1 MKWRFIQLSE
11 YRYVYKGE
19 GFELYYEKEDIITI
33 VDVKTCGRRVDIPA
47 YIEDKPVGTI
57 GKKAFLGRK
66 LLNYVVIP
74 ETVAVIEDW
83 AFAHCTALE
92 HVAIMRSGYTD
103 IGNGV
108 FQDCNRLQ
116 RISIGCDEYNDLSCI
131 LATLPCRLKAEYMFF
146 DNAIGTSAWY
156 DKWDKALN
164 TFLQENDEEGYTNLV
179 LCGEEDIARSVP
191 GYIEDKRKRKS
202 ALCLIRL
209 LHSEH
214 LSRRYED
221 IYRHYIINHIK
232 GCESDSAWQA
242 LLEEFGDD
250 MEYFRLFADI
260 GGITSDNLDS
270 MIADMDDSHPETKT
284 YLLNYRQEHF
294 QNVDVF
300 SAFSL

>member
-1 MKWRFIQLSE
+1 MSE

-19 GFELYYEKEDIITI
+19 GFELYYEKGDIITI
-33 VDVKTCGRRVDIPA
+33 ADVKTCGRRIDIPA
-47 YIEDKPVGTI
+47 YIEDKPVAVI
-57 GKKAFLGRK
+57 GKKAFLGRR
-66 LLNYVVIP
+66 LLSYVVIP
-74 ETVAVIEDW
+74 DTVTIIEDW

-92 HVAIMRSGYTD
+92 QVAIMKRGYTD

-108 FQDCNRLQ
+108 FLDCNRLQ

-146 DNAIGTSAWY
+146 DNSIGTASWY

-164 TFLQENDEEGYTNLV
+164 SFLQEDDQEGYTNLV
-179 LCGEEDIARSVP
+179 LCGEEDIIRSVP
-191 GYIEDKRKRKS
+191 AYIEDKRKRKS

-214 LSRRYED
+214 LNKKYED
-221 IYRHYIINHIK
+221 IYRQYIMNHIK
-232 GCESDSAWQA
+232 GCKSDAAWYA

-250 MEYFRLFADI
+250 MEYFHLFADI
-260 GGITSDNLDS
+260 GGITPDNLDS

-284 YLLNYRQEHF
+284 FLLNYRQEHF
-294 QNVDVF
+294 NDVDVF
-300 SAFSL
+300 AAFDL